1 MPSIISTIKRLTSAS
16 DMRALRESAWDKLTR
31 LMLHRTRIQK
41 LLTLDFRI
49 ARLIKTRDK
58 KILAL
63 SMAAQTMLAFV
74 DLLGILLIGLVGSL
88 SVNGIQSKANNEDF
102 TFRLLDAIG
111 LSGFSFQQQVFVL
124 SAATVILF
132 MFKTLASL
140 WITKRTILFVALRG
154 PKFSSTILEYL
165 FAGSAKRVNQYS
177 QQELI
182 QATTVGVQSLTSGII
197 GNSVNIVSDFLLLI
211 FLGIGL
217 TIFNPSLSISAVILF
232 TGIGLLLNKLMK
244 KKAFSAG
251 SQEMKLQVEGNQKLT
266 ELLDSYREAV
276 VRNTSQNFILSIED
290 SRFGVSG
297 AVASKTFMPYISKY
311 VMEASMIL
319 GCFAIAGIQF
329 ALFDAKTAIM
339 GLAIFLGAASRIAP
353 AILRIQQALI
363 QINGHLG
370 QATLT
375 IDLLSQATALDQN
388 ILRKGNSVP
397 LFEHD
402 DFSPAIRIE
411 NLFFKYSDES
421 VFEIRINSL
430 HIEPGSH
437 VAFVGPSGSGKS
449 TIVDLILGIQNP
461 SAGQVM
467 ISGVSPL
474 ESFQKFPGATAYVP
488 QKISIANRSLREN
501 ILLGYSLSDSVD
513 AQIIRALSIAGLSDF
528 FKSLE
533 GGLDAAL
540 GESGFKISGGQ
551 RQRIGIARALF
562 TNPKLIVLDEAT
574 SSLDAQTEDDLS
586 FSIKNLSGEVTVIS
600 IAHRLSTIKDAD
612 SVVYVSDG
620 KIMAIGSF
628 EEVRATVPDFDNQAQ
643 LMGL

>member
-1 MPSIISTIKRLTSAS
+1 LVYKTKNIEIGYF
-16 DMRALRESAWDKLTR
+16 
-31 LMLHRTRIQK
+31 Q
-41 LLTLDFRI
+41 
-49 ARLIKTRDK
+49 LI
-58 KILAL
+58 
-63 SMAAQTMLAFV
+63 
-74 DLLGILLIGLVGSL
+74 
-88 SVNGIQSKANNEDF
+88 N
-102 TFRLLDAIG
+102 
-111 LSGFSFQQQVFVL
+111 
-124 SAATVILF
+124 
-132 MFKTLASL
+132 
-140 WITKRTILFVALRG
+140 
-154 PKFSSTILEYL
+154 KF
-165 FAGSAKRVNQYS
+165 
-177 QQELI
+177 
-182 QATTVGVQSLTSGII
+182 
-197 GNSVNIVSDFLLLI
+197 
-211 FLGIGL
+211 
-217 TIFNPSLSISAVILF
+217 
-232 TGIGLLLNKLMK
+232 MK

-276 VRNTSQNFILSIED
+276 VRNTRQNFILSIED
-290 SRFGVSG
+290 LRFGVSG

-353 AILRIQQALI
+353 AILRIQQALV

-375 IDLLSQATALDQN
+375 IDLLSQATSPDQN
-388 ILRKGNSVP
+388 IERKVNSAP
-397 LFEHD
+397 RFNHD
-402 DFSPAIRIE
+402 DFSPSIRIE
-411 NLFFKYSDES
+411 NLLFKYSDENS
-421 VFEIRINSL
+421 FEIRIKSL
-430 HIEPGSH
+430 NIEQGSH

-461 SAGQVM
+461 TVGNVLL
-467 ISGVSPL
+467 SGVSPI
-474 ESFQKFPGATAYVP
+474 ESFKKFPGATAYVP

-501 ILLGYSLSDSVD
+501 ILLGYSSSDSFD
-513 AQIIRALSIAGLSDF
+513 AQIMEALSIAGLSEF

-574 SSLDAQTEDDLS
+574 SSLDGQTEADLS
-586 FSIKNLSGEVTVIS
+586 DAINKLKGQVTVIL
-600 IAHRLSTIKDAD
+600 IAHRLSTVREAD
-612 SVVYVSDG
+612 KVIYLDSG
-620 KIMAIGSF
+620 NLIAQGTF
-628 EEVRATVPDFDNQAQ
+628 EEVRSQVPNFDSQAK